1 MSFGEAVGR
10 FRFSFILYLM
20 KSNVPLLLLFIVIVI
35 VIIIIYFIFICSKQQ
50 SFEVPK
56 IPKTMY
62 DMGIL

>member
-1 MSFGEAVGR
+1 
-10 FRFSFILYLM
+10 M
-20 KSNVPLLLLFIVIVI
+20 KYNVPLLLLFIVIVIVIVI